1 MDLKSFR
8 EDKLKIKT
16 QTAFAELIGVEQSNI
31 SRWEKDPDSIPFQI
45 IQRILEKTGATY
57 EELTGWTKPIP
68 KPLKVEDTWKKA
80 DFTKGTLSEYISNA
94 LKQIDLPEE
103 QRKAYVDDLNAG
115 INANLV
121 KPKVAIVG
129 RSDTGKS
136 TLINALVGSDKMPTS
151 WTPTTSIAVYIKHIS
166 DRPSFIE
173 EEAWVFAN
181 HLGSENMWNER
192 HLYDEEYCRSWKIA
206 AGGVEILRSFG
217 TRQGEHYDKQA
228 GSAVVF
234 LDAPILKT
242 CDIVDLPG
250 FGTET
255 ESDDDITFA
264 ATQKADV
271 IVYLCQAMAFMRIE
285 DITYLKRNIT
295 EIPVWENRSNND
307 LKPLSNLFV
316 VASQAHAVNNGNR
329 AQLLEILDTGCKN
342 VIKTLP
348 DGYWSER
355 ENASGYSYRNDGYE
369 ELRARFFAYTTDI
382 PDICEPFNE
391 ELTKVLEVLPVI
403 IDERTKQFVRK
414 YVASR
419 KPNLT
424 KEIQKYEGIVADR
437 ERYMTLLSEIESNE
451 LTRVRDNDKRKCDV
465 RDEISRLQK
474 DSINEFS
481 TYISS
486 LINVDTLVQLMREN
500 GIKNKKEDVE
510 LFGSSL
516 QSAIQSRCEGI
527 LKVKAATLSEKTKN
541 YIEAFS
547 ASIEKPFKDN
557 NLNIDFDAGWAFAS
571 ALSTLG
577 VIGGFGA
584 FLASTISGAILFAGI
599 GFGIG
604 SSILAGMATASI
616 FGPVGIAAGLLIAG
630 GLGLAKLFGG
640 GWEKSV
646 AKKIVA
652 AMEENDVAD
661 KYREGIKKYWTQTER
676 AFNQAAE
683 KLDTEWNA
691 YVENLRAMVDSYD
704 INEIQTK
711 IATLKYLSDFFDNIP
726 L

>member
-1 MDLKSFR
+1 
-8 EDKLKIKT
+8 
-16 QTAFAELIGVEQSNI
+16 
-31 SRWEKDPDSIPFQI
+31 
-45 IQRILEKTGATY
+45 
-57 EELTGWTKPIP
+57 
-68 KPLKVEDTWKKA
+68 
-80 DFTKGTLSEYISNA
+80 
-94 LKQIDLPEE
+94 
-103 QRKAYVDDLNAG
+103 
-115 INANLV
+115 
-121 KPKVAIVG
+121 
-129 RSDTGKS
+129 
-136 TLINALVGSDKMPTS
+136 
-151 WTPTTSIAVYIKHIS
+151 
-166 DRPSFIE
+166 
-173 EEAWVFAN
+173 
-181 HLGSENMWNER
+181 
-192 HLYDEEYCRSWKIA
+192 
-206 AGGVEILRSFG
+206 
-217 TRQGEHYDKQA
+217 
-228 GSAVVF
+228 
-234 LDAPILKT
+234 
-242 CDIVDLPG
+242 
-250 FGTET
+250 
-255 ESDDDITFA
+255 
-264 ATQKADV
+264 
-271 IVYLCQAMAFMRIE
+271 
-285 DITYLKRNIT
+285 
-295 EIPVWENRSNND
+295 
-307 LKPLSNLFV
+307 
-316 VASQAHAVNNGNR
+316 
-329 AQLLEILDTGCKN
+329 
-342 VIKTLP
+342 
-348 DGYWSER
+348 
-355 ENASGYSYRNDGYE
+355 
-369 ELRARFFAYTTDI
+369 
-382 PDICEPFNE
+382 
-391 ELTKVLEVLPVI
+391 
-403 IDERTKQFVRK
+403 
-414 YVASR
+414 
-419 KPNLT
+419 
-424 KEIQKYEGIVADR
+424 
-437 ERYMTLLSEIESNE
+437 
-451 LTRVRDNDKRKCDV
+451 
-465 RDEISRLQK
+465 
-474 DSINEFS
+474 
-481 TYISS
+481 
-486 LINVDTLVQLMREN
+486 MREN

-527 LKVKAATLSEKTKN
+527 LKVKSATLSEKTKN

>member
-31 SRWEKDPDSIPFQI
+31 SRWEKDPDSMPFQI

-57 EELTGWTKPIP
+57 EELTGWKKPIP
-68 KPLKVEDTWKKA
+68 DPLKVEDTWQKA
-80 DFTKGTLSEYISNA
+80 DFTKCTLSEYIRNA
-94 LKQIDLPEE
+94 LQQIDLPEE
-103 QRKAYVDDLNAG
+103 QRKAYLDDLSSG
-115 INANLV
+115 INTNLV

-166 DRPSFIE
+166 DRPTFIE
-173 EEAWVFAN
+173 EDAWVFAN
-181 HLGSENMWNER
+181 HLGNENMWDER
-192 HLYDEEYCRSWKIA
+192 LLCDEAYCRSWKIA

-217 TRQGEHYDKQA
+217 TRQGENYDRQA
-228 GSAVVF
+228 GAAVIF

-255 ESDDDITFA
+255 ESDDNITFA
-264 ATQKADV
+264 AAQKADV
-271 IVYLCQAMAFMRIE
+271 IIYLSQANGFMRIE
-285 DITYLKRNIT
+285 DITYLKRNIS
-295 EIPVWENRSNND
+295 ELPVWEEQSSND

-316 VASQAHAVNNGNR
+316 VASQAHTVNNGNR
-329 AQLLEILDTGCKN
+329 AQLSEILDVGCKN
-342 VIKTLP
+342 LIKTLP
-348 DGYWSER
+348 DGYWAER
-355 ENASGYSYRNDGYE
+355 EKVSGHRYRNDGYE

-382 PDICEPFNE
+382 PDICKLFNE
-391 ELTKVLEVLPVI
+391 ELAAVLEVLPVI

-437 ERYMTLLSEIESNE
+437 ERYVTLLSEIEANE

-474 DSINEFS
+474 ESVDEFS
-481 TYISS
+481 TYLSG
-486 LINVDTLVQLMREN
+486 LINVDALVKMMREK

-527 LKVKAATLSEKTKN
+527 LKVKSATLSEKTKN

-547 ASIEKPFKDN
+547 ASVEKPFKDN

-571 ALSTLG
+571 ALSALG
-577 VIGGFGA
+577 MVGGLGA
-584 FLASTISGAILFAGI
+584 FLASTISGVLLFTGI
-599 GFGIG
+599 GLGLG
-604 SSILAGMATASI
+604 SSILAGVLTSSI
-616 FGPVGIAAGLLIAG
+616 LGPIGIAAGLLIAG

-640 GWEKSV
+640 GWEKNV

-652 AMEENDVAD
+652 AMEEKDVAG

-683 KLDTEWNA
+683 KLDKDWNA
-691 YVENLRAMVDSYD
+691 YVENLRTMVNSYD
-704 INEIQTK
+704 IDEIQNK
-711 IATLKYLSDFFDNIP
+711 IAALKYLSDFFDNIP